1 MGVPKLLVV
10 GFYCH
15 LVEVGLID
23 SLSSFAF
30 NRLNWTCYLSVA
42 QIAVLKER
50 GWGFASQ
57 AHLEVKVSWRK
68 EKHMVAINSARTLL
82 TEKVA

>member
-1 MGVPKLLVV
+1 MGVPKLLIV

-15 LVEVGLID
+15 LVEVDLID

-30 NRLNWTCYLSVA
+30 NRLNCTCYFSVA
-42 QIAVLKER
+42 QIAVLKAEK

-68 EKHMVAINSARTLL
+68 EKHMIAINSARTLL
-82 TEKVA
+82 T